1 MSEINNNTQTALN
14 EEMENVSE
22 MENSWVLFKLGVEE
36 YGIRTENIREM
47 VLFTEPS
54 KVPDYPDHM
63 RGVINLRGMVIPV
76 IDLRKRLGKHGL
88 LEEEE
93 ELITI
98 LNGREEDHVRWLNEL
113 KASVEEDR
121 EFTLTTDPHAC
132 AFGKWYD
139 NFTTDNQLLQAQLKK
154 FDQPHK
160 SIHNIAIDA
169 AKLRNEGKKDDA
181 LALIQYVWNGKFS
194 LLRSL
199 FRETIKL
206 IEDNVSEIV
215 IIVESND
222 MRVGFIVDKVLEVTD
237 ITPTEIEDSPK
248 IKNGVPSRFIR
259 GLAKVGKEV
268 KILLSV
274 KELIFGADIDL
285 VSAK

>member
-1 MSEINNNTQTALN
+1 MSEIKNNTQAVLN
-14 EEMENVSE
+14 AEMENVSE
-22 MENSWVLFKLGVEE
+22 MENSWVLFELDGEQ

-47 VLFTEPS
+47 VLFKEPT
-54 KVPDYPDHM
+54 KVPDYPSHM

-93 ELITI
+93 ELIST
-98 LNGREEDHVRWLNEL
+98 LNGREEDHVQWLNEL

-139 NFTTDNQLLQAQLKK
+139 NFITDNQLLQAQLKK

-160 SIHNIAIDA
+160 LIHNVAIDV
-169 AKLRNEGKKDDA
+169 AKFRNDGKKDDA
-181 LALIQYVWNGKFS
+181 LAVIQYVWNGKLS
-194 LLRSL
+194 LLKSL
-199 FRETIKL
+199 FRETIRIIK
-206 IEDNVSEIV
+206 ENVSEIV
-215 IIVESND
+215 VIVESDD

-237 ITPTEIEDSPK
+237 ITPSDIEDSPK

-274 KELIFGADIDL
+274 KELIFGADIDS
-285 VSAK
+285 VSA

>member
-1 MSEINNNTQTALN
+1 MPEIKNNTQAVLN
-14 EEMENVSE
+14 AEMENVSE
-22 MENSWVLFKLGVEE
+22 MENSWVLFELDHEQ

-47 VLFTEPS
+47 VLFKEPT
-54 KVPDYPDHM
+54 KVPDYPSHM

-93 ELITI
+93 ELIST
-98 LNGREEDHVRWLNEL
+98 LNGREEDHVHWLNEL

-139 NFTTDNQLLQAQLKK
+139 NFITDNQLLQAQLKK

-160 SIHNIAIDA
+160 LIHNVAIDV
-169 AKLRNEGKKDDA
+169 AKFRNDGKKDDA
-181 LALIQYVWNGKFS
+181 LAVIQYVRNGKLS

-199 FRETIKL
+199 FRETIRI

-237 ITPTEIEDSPK
+237 ITPSDIEDSPK

-274 KELIFGADIDL
+274 KELIFGADIDS
-285 VSAK
+285 VSA